1 MTHLYLKNKHIV
13 LGVTGGIAAYKAA
26 YVARGLIKA
35 GARLTTVMTEEAT
48 RFITPLTFSALTQG
62 PVYTENDLWRQ
73 GVLHVEVSKDA
84 DAILVVPATQNF
96 ITKTAAGL
104 ASNLLSLIISSFRG
118 PIVMVPAMHTNMWEF
133 LPVKTAVTTL
143 RNMGIHVL
151 EPDEG
156 DLSSGDVGKG
166 RLPKEDDIVA
176 FMEFVLAPK
185 DLMDKRV
192 LVTTG
197 PTREAIDPVRVLTNP
212 STGKM
217 GFQVAWEAFIRG
229 AKVSVI
235 SGPASVDPPPFIK
248 DITYVVSAMD
258 MFEEVSKR
266 IKDVDVLVMAAAVVD
281 FAPVVSHEMK
291 IEKSELDDVIRL
303 KRNPDILQYVGE
315 LEERPFIV
323 GFAAQTD
330 ELLNKATKK
339 LNRKKADL
347 IFANLVG
354 KDRGFGKDEV
364 EAILINKNESHAQLG
379 RISKREAAKV
389 IMDGV
394 VNGLRQ

>member
-104 ASNLLSLIISSFRG
+104 ASDLLSLIISSFRG

-266 IKDVDVLVMAAAVVD
+266 VKDVDVLVMAAAVVD

-394 VNGLRQ
+394 VNGLGQ